1 MQSVGGSDETGS
13 PGPVDAALEHHPL
26 SAPPLTRPRGGDSGR
41 RAVWL
46 GRHTPEKISGVPKA
60 RLRRVRNPP

>member
-1 MQSVGGSDETGS
+1 MKRGLRAPWMRPWNTTHS
-13 PGPVDAALEHHPL
+13 
-26 SAPPLTRPRGGDSGR
+26 PPLRLPARKGGDSGR
-41 RAVWL
+41 RAVRL